1 MFEQSSLP
9 FDHEQ
14 TVFGV
19 SWLFLSFN
27 LATPDHRNVGAR
39 FRVANLVLFKPNSSN
54 LVFSESVWFL
64 FFGLVLLV
72 LFWFFLE
79 VFGLKF

>member
-1 MFEQSSLP
+1 MNNLFAC
-9 FDHEQ
+9 
-14 TVFGV
+14 TVSGITPA
-19 SWLFLSFN
+19 SWLAL
-27 LATPDHRNVGAR
+27 LAVTNGLLG
-39 FRVANLVLFKPNSSN
+39 RVANLVLFKPNSSN